1 MSKVFGEGVAVFIK
15 DSVTTTDDDAKKQAI
30 VDELTDKLAN
40 NMAEHTHMV
49 MLDDG
54 TVLFDTRQRRGGHNR
69 QTIELLNA
77 EGYIV
82 KVFDS
87 IADAAKY
94 FNVGTDKIC
103 RQINGISKTPL
114 MPGYT
119 LRRRETEKERKAREK
134 ATERAN
140 KKRIKTIAKKNKKRH
155 SKSGG
160 NNKKI
165 RNYGEE

>member
-1 MSKVFGEGVAVFIK
+1 MSKVFGEGVAVFTK
-15 DSVTTTDDDAKKQAI
+15 DSVITTDNDSEKQAI
-30 VDELTDKLAN
+30 VDEWTDKLAK
-40 NMAEHTHMV
+40 NMAERTHMV

-54 TVLFDTRQRRGGHNR
+54 TVLFDTRQRRGGHNK

-94 FNVGTDKIC
+94 FNVGTDKIL
-103 RQINGISKTPL
+103 RQIKGISKTPM

-119 LRRRETEKERKAREK
+119 LRRRETERERKAREK

-140 KKRIKTIAKKNKKRH
+140 KKRH
-155 SKSGG
+155 PKSGG
-160 NNKKI
+160 NNK
-165 RNYGEE
+165 